1 MPPLDLL
8 ILALASWRLAYLLT
22 KEDLPYGIMR
32 RIRERVT
39 FGGLLLCI
47 YCTSIWASIGC
58 YLLWQT
64 PLAPIVTILAISGG
78 AMMLWRYT
86 GAEHT

>member
-22 KEDLPYGIMR
+22 KEDAPFRLMARLRAIT
-32 RIRERVT
+32 T
-39 FGGLLLCI
+39 FGGLLDCI
-47 YCTSIWASIGC
+47 YCASIWASIGC

-64 PLAPIVTILAISGG
+64 PLAPLVTILAISGG